1 MRAPPVRRERT
12 IRRRMLSLT
21 LAFAAAA
28 LLIIALIIAVLSVYI
43 SSYSALLSDVTRASQ
58 LSENF
63 SRDTEWMDGVHL
75 PNEDDIKSSRRST
88 EKIYDSA
95 MQEKT
100 YGAGETRKL
109 CVRIMQA
116 LVRLELASAP
126 SGQHEQLEKLR
137 LLRLD
142 MFENMD
148 GYIYYETRR
157 LSSIYAAASG
167 RIMVEIFAISALILA
182 LVLLLT
188 QRISRMGRS
197 ITAPVAEL
205 CRRVEEIS
213 AGDLAARTPVQAEEY
228 ELRLLSHGIEQM
240 AARLDSQ
247 IKENTKKQATL
258 RLTELALLQ
267 AQINPHF
274 LYNTMDTIIWLIEGD
289 KTREATDMVS
299 NLSDFFRHTLSRG
312 ADVISLREEEGHVR
326 SYLQIQQVR
335 YQDIM
340 QYTINIDP
348 RLHELPIPKLTLQ
361 PLVENALYHGIKMK
375 RGAGRIYIVGRSDG
389 DDAVLQVTDDGVG
402 MPPERLEL
410 LRRAMERQERVG
422 FGLSAVH
429 ERLRLFFG
437 PEYGLSVSSQLGV
450 GTTVTARIPADKA
463 ATKPET

>member
-1 MRAPPVRRERT
+1 MSAPHTRRERT

-28 LLIIALIIAVLSVYI
+28 SLVIALIIAMLSVYI
-43 SSYSALLSDVTRASQ
+43 SSYSSLLSNITGASQ

-63 SRDTEWMDGVHL
+63 TRETEWMDGIHI
-75 PNEDDIKSSRRST
+75 PDEDEIRSARRST

-95 MQEKT
+95 MHGMDP
-100 YGAGETRKL
+100 GASETRKL

-116 LVRLELASAP
+116 LVRFELADSAQ
-126 SGQHEQLEKLR
+126 GRFEQLEKLR
-137 LLRLD
+137 SLRLD
-142 MFENMD
+142 MFRSMD
-148 GYIYYETRR
+148 GYIYYETRL
-157 LSSIYAAASG
+157 LSVSYTAASG
-167 RIMVEIFAISALILA
+167 RIMAEIWAIAALVLA

-188 QRISRMGRS
+188 RRITRIGRS
-197 ITAPVAEL
+197 ITSPVAEL
-205 CRRVEEIS
+205 CRRVGDIS
-213 AGDLAARTPVQAEEY
+213 AGDLSTRTPVQAEEY
-228 ELRLLSHGIEQM
+228 ELRLLSQGIEEM

-247 IKENTKKQATL
+247 IKENTERQATL
-258 RLTELALLQ
+258 RRTELALLQ

-274 LYNTMDTIIWLIEGD
+274 LYNTMDTIIWLIEGE
-289 KTREATDMVS
+289 KTREATEMVS
-299 NLSDFFRHTLSRG
+299 NLSDFFRHTLSKG
-312 ADVISLREEEGHVR
+312 EDVISLRAEEGHVR

-375 RGAGRIYIVGRSDG
+375 RGAGHIYIVGRGDG
-389 DDAVLQVTDDGVG
+389 DDALLQVTDDGVG
-402 MPPERLEL
+402 IPPERLEQ

-422 FGLSAVH
+422 FGLAAVH

-437 PEYGLSVSSQLGV
+437 PGYGLSISSQSGV
-450 GTTVTARIPADKA
+450 GTTVTVRIPRER
-463 ATKPET
+463 PEGSVQT